1 VHPEGQTGLDGFG
14 GKSSA
19 DGEEQIPLY

>member
-14 GKSSA
+14 GKSGA
-19 DGEEQIPLY
+19 DREEQIPLY